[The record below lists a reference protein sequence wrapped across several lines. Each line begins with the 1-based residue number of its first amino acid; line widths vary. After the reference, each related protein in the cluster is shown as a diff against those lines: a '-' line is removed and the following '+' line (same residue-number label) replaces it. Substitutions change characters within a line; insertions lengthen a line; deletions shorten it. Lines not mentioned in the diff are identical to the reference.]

1 MTKHAMDAKEFV
13 KALEDFRRE
22 IRAELRTLKE
32 SVKFCSD
39 TCDGVKEIGSDV
51 KELRKEMQSLVRS
64 NHELRVE
71 NEKLSARIDEL
82 EQYQRLNNLELK
94 GLPLDGDPSDI
105 VRKIGDAVGESISEA
120 DIDICHRVATSK
132 PSQKNIIVRFVSR
145 SKRNTVLTKSKKKR
159 IDTTSLGLPGPTTAV
174 YVNEHLT
181 RKNKQLLGAAIAR
194 KREVRW
200 RFVWSSGGKILAR
213 KDENADAVKID
224 SLADLEKMRM

>member
-1 MTKHAMDAKEFV
+1 M

-39 TCDGVKEIGSDV
+39 TCDGVREIGSYV
-51 KELRKEMQSLVRS
+51 KELRKEMQRLARS

-71 NEKLSARIDEL
+71 NEKLSATIEEL
-82 EQYQRLNNLELK
+82 EQYQRSINLELK
-94 GLPLDGDPSDI
+94 GLPLDGDPNDI
-105 VRKIGDAVGESISEA
+105 VRKIGDAVCENISEA
-120 DIDICHRVATSK
+120 DIDICHRVATANT
-132 PSQKNIIVRFVSR
+132 SQKNIIVRFVSR
-145 SKRNTVLTKSKKKR
+145 SKRNAVLTKSKKKR
-159 IDTTSLGLPGPTTAV
+159 IDTTSLGLPGSTSAV

-194 KREVRW
+194 KREVEW

-213 KDENADAVKID
+213 KEEHADAVKIE
-224 SLADLEKMRM
+224 SLTDLEKTKM